1 MAEVDEHNTS
11 FNSSES
17 VISIKGLHK
26 AFGDN
31 KVINGFNFDLK
42 RGENVVVL
50 GKSGSGK
57 SVLIKLIIG
66 LMKPDQGTIEVLND
80 KVTLRNYELKKR
92 SARELPKRAIPLTL
106 PF

>member
-1 MAEVDEHNTS
+1 MADATEHTQNIP
-11 FNSSES
+11 SSEA

-31 KVINGFNFDLK
+31 KVINGFDFDLK

-66 LMKPDQGTIEVLND
+66 LMK
-80 KVTLRNYELKKR
+80 
-92 SARELPKRAIPLTL
+92 
-106 PF
+106 